1 MKAIVQRVLAVLV
14 LLASGSLAQAAVSCT
29 VSVGGGVAF
38 GVYNPLSALPT
49 DATGTVE
56 VTCTATGWPPGWQS
70 VSLTSS
76 YSTGSSGNYSTR
88 TLRSGANVLA
98 YNLYFDAAHTRIR
111 GDGTGGSMTGGPVTL
126 RVRPGRPDSTS
137 SPIYGRIPAG
147 QDVAPGAY
155 SDLIVVTITY

>member
-1 MKAIVQRVLAVLV
+1 MRGVLKDVLTALV

-29 VSVGGGVAF
+29 VSVSGGVAF
-38 GVYNPLSALPT
+38 GVYNPLSPLPT
-49 DATGTVE
+49 DAVGTVE
-56 VTCTATGWPPGWQS
+56 VTCTATGWGPNT
-70 VSLTSS
+70 VNLTSS
-76 YSTGSSGNYSTR
+76 YSTGSSGTYGTR

-98 YNLYFDAAHTRIR
+98 YNLYFDAAHTQIR
-111 GDGTGGSMTGGPVTL
+111 GNGSGGSMTGGPVTL
-126 RVRPGRPDSTS
+126 RPWPGWPASTS